1 MTWIDMGVVAYTGF
15 HHSSTIIYRCENH
28 FEAPVSPYCPRPFSL
43 TLPGRS
49 SEIRARPG
57 CQELQ
62 VVVSINRCPLARQ
75 CGALGPIKLIKLW
88 NQGEFNL
95 KSSQTLRSA
104 DCLATATNLLRPDPR
119 PCCKLRSK
127 NSKACCHRCPSSQA
141 SRASVSMQKQE
152 STQQSFDSP
161 NCQVFF
167 LMTAVS
173 ILPPNPASRVYQLS
187 ILHVEHLNKAANQPF
202 GTISYIMNHICVFIW
217 CILQNLVESSPVHR
231 CNHFGKSVSSV
242 LFIFVP

>member
-28 FEAPVSPYCPRPFSL
+28 FEAPVSPYCARPFSL

-75 CGALGPIKLIKLW
+75 CGALGPIKLW

-173 ILPPNPASRVYQLS
+173 ILPPHPASMVYQLS
-187 ILHVEHLNKAANQPF
+187 ILHVGHLNKAANQPF

-231 CNHFGKSVSSV
+231 CNHCGNSVSSV